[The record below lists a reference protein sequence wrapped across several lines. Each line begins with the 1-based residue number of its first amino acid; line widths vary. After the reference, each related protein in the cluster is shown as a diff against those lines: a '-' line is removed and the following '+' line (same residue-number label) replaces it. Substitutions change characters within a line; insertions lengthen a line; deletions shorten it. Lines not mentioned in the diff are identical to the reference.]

1 MLAEGRKKEK
11 KKRRQCLIQKEEREA
26 SEKTVERT
34 IRLTLNQLQPMSC
47 FYCSKTLWL
56 LCDFISTSVCVR
68 RKSNTKL
75 SYIYS
80 RKKRRTKIYAP
91 ILPICLRW
99 HVVFQL
105 FCVAA
110 KHQPQSQR
118 SSWRCSYFMLNE
130 ITWHSTYK
138 AAWILTQR
146 YTAVVFPLFFH
157 LVEPKARRAKLHAKQ
172 KEKVNSK
179 MRK

>member
-1 MLAEGRKKEK
+1 M
-11 KKRRQCLIQKEEREA
+11 
-26 SEKTVERT
+26 ERT
-34 IRLTLNQLQPMSC
+34 ICLTLNQLQPISC

-56 LCDFISTSVCVR
+56 LCDFISTSVCIR

-80 RKKRRTKIYAP
+80 KKKKRCTKIYAP

-99 HVVFQL
+99 HAVFQL

-130 ITWHSTYK
+130 ITWHSTCK

-146 YTAVVFPLFFH
+146 YTAVVFPFSFFFF
-157 LVEPKARRAKLHAKQ
+157 PSRGTKGTTCKIT
-172 KEKVNSK
+172 
-179 MRK
+179 RKIERK